1 MVCQSR
7 ALCQHHRTDHPTT
20 RPDPL
25 TAQVNRPF
33 VPSSRRRVLTE
44 QAATVAGTSQ
54 PTYHHPV
61 RSHLRTPPPHLRPA
75 PRPPALTGRSAPRPA
90 RRPPRSHPTTRTTPR
105 HPPCRITTSLVH
117 AVTHA
122 PGG

>member
-44 QAATVAGTSQ
+44 QAATVQGTSQ

-75 PRPPALTGRSAPRPA
+75 PRPPALTGRSARGPRGDLPGRTQPPA
-90 RRPPRSHPTTRTTPR
+90 PPRDTFRVASPHPLFTQ
-105 HPPCRITTSLVH
+105 
-117 AVTHA
+117 
-122 PGG
+122 